1 MNDNTEVIFDHKG
14 SIGLITLNRP
24 KALNAL
30 SLSMVKMIH
39 AQLLNWER
47 DNKIVAVVIQGAGD
61 KTFCAGGDIRVLYN
75 KRGTDYGQ
83 IYYTNEYLLNVTIF
97 NFSKPFI
104 ALMDGVVMGGGA
116 GVSVH
121 GSHRIVTER
130 TLFAMPET
138 SIGLFPDVG
147 ASWFLLKCPG
157 EIGMYLGL
165 IGARLS
171 AADCLYAKI
180 ADYYMKSDSLDLL
193 INELSAI
200 SNQPGH
206 IDDVICKY
214 TDKVGLNNLS
224 EKKETIDRCF
234 SAESI
239 EKIIENLKSEDD
251 IWSKETIDSLNK
263 MSPTSLKITFRQLR
277 KARTIEAFENVV
289 AMEYRMA
296 NRCFNGHDLFE
307 GIRAVVVD
315 KDRTPKWSPSKVDD
329 ISEEDIDEYFTQKS
343 DEPDFY
349 NY

>member
-47 DNKIVAVVIQGAGD
+47 DNKIFAVVIQGAGD

-104 ALMDGVVMGGGA
+104 ALMDGVIMGGGA

-206 IDDVICKY
+206 IDDVISKY

-277 KARTIEAFENVV
+277 KARTIEEFEDVV